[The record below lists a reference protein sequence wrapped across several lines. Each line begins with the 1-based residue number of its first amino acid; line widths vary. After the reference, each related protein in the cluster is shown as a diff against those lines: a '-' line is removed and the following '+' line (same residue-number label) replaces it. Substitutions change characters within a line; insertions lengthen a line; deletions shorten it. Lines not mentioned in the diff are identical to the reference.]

1 MESSTSTGSRTGARG
16 DKPAP
21 PPATAPD
28 GKDGEATAPSPA
40 DVARDDVGPTARG
53 DGAGA
58 DVSASGAEV
67 SDPGAD
73 VSDPAADLADER
85 AARIEEALD
94 SLPSRLRQ
102 AVEPHLDRLDVEVIA
117 RAYQFAETAHR
128 GQKRASGDSYIV
140 HTTEVARILAEIHL
154 DTVSVAVGLIHDT
167 VEDTPRTM
175 EEVRAEFGDEIAQ
188 VVDGVTK
195 IGKVEFRSST
205 EQQVEN
211 YRKLLLSM
219 ASDARVILIK
229 LVDRLHNM
237 RTLDHLRPDK
247 QRRIALET
255 REIYAPLAHRLGM
268 AQIKWELEDLTFK
281 HLEPEAYRDL
291 VKRVKDRR
299 TEREE
304 WVEALRRPLETEL
317 RKAGIPC
324 EVYGR
329 PKHLWSIYRKMVQ
342 RDRPYEE
349 IYDLMAIRVITD
361 SIANCYHALG
371 VLHNQ
376 WTPLQE
382 RFHDYIATPKSN
394 MYRSLHTTI
403 FGPGGRLY
411 EIQIRTTEM
420 HRTAEYGI
428 AAHWKYKEGRPV
440 PTPGGGDEV
449 DETLTWFRQVLE
461 WQQDTREPEEF
472 MEFLR
477 IDLFQDEIFV
487 FTPKG
492 DVKQL
497 PKEATPIDFAFA
509 VHTEVGLRCSGARV
523 NGRIAPL
530 SRELRNGDTVEIM
543 TDDRQRPSRDWL
555 GFVKTAR
562 ARQKI
567 RQWIRQEEFDS
578 SLKLG
583 KEILDRELKKR
594 KTGKPESAAM
604 DRAADAAA
612 LPTFDHVLAALGR
625 GDLGLNAIV
634 TELFPDRD
642 TSAAATRTPN
652 AFERLV
658 DRVRGSSSAVR
669 IQGLENLMVRYSQ
682 CCQPVPGDN
691 VIGYITRGRGISIH
705 RKDCPN
711 VLNLANDPERRVE
724 IEWKAEAGD
733 RFFVRLIVEGDD
745 RRGLLGEIA
754 NAITTTGTNI
764 SSAEVHGVEGGMSG
778 SFVVE
783 VENLSHL
790 KKVLRSVRGVKGV
803 LGVERREHFAG
814 SEMEG

>member
-1 MESSTSTGSRTGARG
+1 
-16 DKPAP
+16 
-21 PPATAPD
+21 
-28 GKDGEATAPSPA
+28 
-40 DVARDDVGPTARG
+40 VNPTA
-53 DGAGA
+53 A
-58 DVSASGAEV
+58 AEGRRTPG
-67 SDPGAD
+67 PGAD
-73 VSDPAADLADER
+73 GSGPDEHQARVAAALER
-85 AARIEEALD
+85 
-94 SLPSRLRQ
+94 LPPRLRE
-102 AVEPHLDRLDVEVIA
+102 AVEPHAERLGVAAIA
-117 RAYQFAETAHR
+117 DAYEFAEEAHR
-128 GQKRASGDSYIV
+128 GQKRASGESFIV
-140 HTTEVARILAEIHL
+140 HTTEVSRILAELHL
-154 DTVSVAVGLIHDT
+154 DTVSIVAGLIHDT
-167 VEDTPRTM
+167 VEDTPRTL
-175 EEVRAEFGDEIAQ
+175 EDVAERFGSEVAN

-195 IGKVEFRSST
+195 IGKVKFRSVT

-268 AQIKWELEDLTFK
+268 AQIKWELEDLVFK

-291 VKRVKDRR
+291 VKKVKDRR
-299 TEREE
+299 AEREG
-304 WVEALRRPLETEL
+304 WVESLRQPLEEEL
-317 RKAGIPC
+317 RNAGIPC

-329 PKHLWSIYRKMVQ
+329 PKHLWSIHRKMVH
-342 RDRPYEE
+342 RNRPYEE

-361 SIANCYHALG
+361 SVANCYHALG
-371 VLHNQ
+371 IIHNE

-403 FGPGGRLY
+403 FGPGGRLF
-411 EIQIRTTEM
+411 EIQIRTREM

-428 AAHWKYKEGRPV
+428 AAHWKYKEDGEPSHSRRREL
-440 PTPGGGDEV
+440 DEV
-449 DETLTWFRQVLE
+449 DETLSWFRQVLE

-497 PKEATPIDFAFA
+497 PKGATAIDFAFA

-523 NGRIAPL
+523 NGRIIPL
-530 SRELRNGDTVEIM
+530 SRELKNGDTVEIM
-543 TDDRQRPSRDWL
+543 TDERQRPSRDWL

-583 KEILDRELKKR
+583 QEILERELKKR
-594 KTGKPESAAM
+594 RAPKPDETSM
-604 DRAADAAA
+604 ERAAQSLN
-612 LPTFDHVLAALGR
+612 LPSFDHVVAGLGR
-625 GDLGLNAIV
+625 GDVGIVGLLNEMYPDEDTSI
-634 TELFPDRD
+634 PDRQ
-642 TSAAATRTPN
+642 PN

-658 DRVRGSSSAVR
+658 EKVRGSNNAVR

-682 CCQPVPGDN
+682 CCQPVPGDD

-711 VLNLANDPERRVE
+711 VLQLSEHPERRVE

-745 RRGLLGEIA
+745 RRGLLGDIA
-754 NAITTTGTNI
+754 AAITSTATNI
-764 SSAEVHGVEGGMSG
+764 ASAEIQGVEGGMTG

-783 VENLSHL
+783 VENLNHL
-790 KKVLRSVRGVKGV
+790 KKVVRSIRNVKGV
-803 LGVERREHFAG
+803 LAVERREHFA
-814 SEMEG
+814 EADIEA